1 MGFLEVLGTLD
12 FAIWEGERGAEGE
25 MELISC
31 DQSPAG
37 KLGVQWSG
45 ARGTRE
51 GWFKLNVASSPKVG
65 EQRTNNLGKAG
76 KGTEG
81 YALRY
86 GTRETAG
93 VVLAWFCTQRSL
105 RNTFGLLKMM
115 FQQEMAKDSA
125 YCNYRPLQW
134 PACLVSGVLISTRQC
149 GVSYWLRIAE

>member
-1 MGFLEVLGTLD
+1 MQSGRGK
-12 FAIWEGERGAEGE
+12 GGAEGE

-65 EQRTNNLGKAG
+65 EERTKNLGKTG
-76 KGTEG
+76 EGTEG

-86 GTRETAG
+86 GTRETAD
-93 VVLAWFCTQRSL
+93 VVLARFCTLPSL
-105 RNTFGLLKMM
+105 KKIGFV
-115 FQQEMAKDSA
+115 
-125 YCNYRPLQW
+125 C
-134 PACLVSGVLISTRQC
+134 
-149 GVSYWLRIAE
+149 

>member
-86 GTRETAG
+86 GTRETAD

-105 RNTFGLLKMM
+105 RNTYVWFAEDDVPTRDGQGLCVL
-115 FQQEMAKDSA
+115 QLPSSPMA
-125 YCNYRPLQW
+125 CMP
-134 PACLVSGVLISTRQC
+134 G
-149 GVSYWLRIAE
+149 